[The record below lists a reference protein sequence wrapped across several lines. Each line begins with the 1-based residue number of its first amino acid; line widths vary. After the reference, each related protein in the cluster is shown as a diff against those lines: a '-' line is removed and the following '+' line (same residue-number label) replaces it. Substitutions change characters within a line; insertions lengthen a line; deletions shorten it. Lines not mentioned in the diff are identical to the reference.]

1 MLPHLIRK
9 PTRLA
14 EYDYSC
20 TGGYFITLVTQNR
33 EHLFGEIINEV
44 MQINSNG
51 KIVSEEW
58 TRSPFIRKEITLDAW
73 CVMPNHFHAIVMI
86 QGLEKTATKDHES
99 KPVPR
104 LIQPKSLGSLI
115 GGFKSAATIRINAS
129 RQTPGLPVWQRNY
142 YDHIIRDE
150 DDLNRIRE
158 YISNNPL
165 KWELDMYSK

>member
-1 MLPHLIRK
+1 MLPHTVRK

-33 EHLFGEIINEV
+33 EHLFGEIIDEV
-44 MQINSNG
+44 MQINPNG
-51 KIVSEEW
+51 MIVSEEW
-58 TRSPFIRKEITLDAW
+58 ILSPFIRKEVTLDAW

-86 QGLEKTATKDHES
+86 QNLVMTSTHDRDANVVRKLIR
-99 KPVPR
+99 PR
-104 LIQPKSLGSLI
+104 SLGSLV
-115 GGFKSAATIRINAS
+115 GGFKSAVTKRINEG
-129 RQTPGLPVWQRNY
+129 RQTPRLPVWQRNY
-142 YDHIIRDE
+142 HDHIIRDE

-165 KWELDMYSK
+165 KWELDKYSK